1 MKKTIN
7 LLGCLCTALATIL
20 FTGCSDDDNS
30 GNPSKPDLEFYALTS
45 TNSLV
50 KYNAKNSQNALSTTA
65 ITGLQGGENLLSID
79 FRPGT
84 GQLYGLGSSR
94 RVYIINTNTGAA
106 TALNATP
113 FGVGLSTASL
123 TGFDFNPTVDRIRV
137 VTANGLNFR
146 LNPETGEVAASDTN
160 LSPGTPNVT
169 AAAYTNNYAGA
180 TSTEL
185 FVIDN
190 TAGTL
195 YKQDANA
202 GVLTSIGSLNISG
215 TITGNSSFD
224 IGSKDGIALASI
236 NVDGISNLF
245 QINLSTGKATDLG
258 ELSANVIGIAI
269 PTNPVAYA
277 VDTVNALHIF
287 NFNNPGTPITKAIT
301 NLQASETILGL
312 DMRPANGQ
320 LYALGSTG
328 RIYTINTSSG
338 AAAVVGAG
346 ALTLNGTDFG
356 FDFNP
361 TVDRIRIVS
370 NTGQNL
376 RVNPNDGTL
385 SATDTALNPGTPNV
399 TAAAYTNNF
408 PGTTSTALYDIDST
422 TDMLYRQDPPNN
434 GTLVS
439 VGALGI
445 DVSASNGFDI
455 GGTSNTAYA
464 ILSVAGVNSIYTIN
478 KDTGRASQ
486 ITTFSNATIKGF
498 AVGLGF

>member
-7 LLGCLCTALATIL
+7 LIGCIFTVLTATL
-20 FTGCSDDDNS
+20 FTGCSDDSNS
-30 GNPSKPDLEFYALTS
+30 GTSKPSLEFYALTS
-45 TNSLV
+45 SNSLV
-50 KYNAKNSQNALSTTA
+50 KYNARNSENALSTTV

-94 RVYIINTNTGAA
+94 RVYTINTNTGAA
-106 TALNATP
+106 TAVNTIP

-146 LNPETGEVAASDTN
+146 LNPETGDVAALDTN

-190 TAGTL
+190 SAGTL

-202 GVLTSIGSLNISG
+202 GILTSIGSLNITG

-224 IGSKDGIALASI
+224 IDSKDGTALASI
-236 NVDGISNLF
+236 NVDGISNLY

-258 ELSANVIGIAI
+258 EFSTNVIGIAI

-277 VDTVNALHIF
+277 VDNVNALHIF
-287 NFNNPGTPITKAIT
+287 DFNDPGTPITKAIT
-301 NLQASETILGL
+301 NLQASETILGI

-338 AAAVVGAG
+338 AAAVVGTG
-346 ALTLNGTDFG
+346 TLTLSGTDFG

-361 TVDRIRIVS
+361 IVDRIRIVS
-370 NTGQNL
+370 NTGLNL

-385 SATDTALNPGTPNV
+385 SGTDTLLGPGSPNV

-408 PGTTSTALYDIDST
+408 PGTTSTVLYDIDST
-422 TDMLYRQDPPNN
+422 TDMLYKQDPPNN

-439 VGALGI
+439 VGALGV

-455 GGTSNTAYA
+455 GGTSNTGYA
-464 ILSVAGVNSIYTIN
+464 ILTVAGVNSIFMIN

-486 ITTFSNATIKGF
+486 VTTFSSAPVKGF
-498 AVGLGF
+498 AVGVGF